1 MSTRA
6 AVQGGGTT
14 PWPSL
19 VMVFGVAAGLWWYGG
34 DYYLT
39 SIADRPDHPQHAMLS
54 STGSVGH
61 PLGWAGIGMLVLL
74 LAYSLRKRVRWL
86 QPLGALGKWL
96 SAHVFLGLMGPLLI
110 TFHSGFKIGGLVS
123 ISYWSMIITMV
134 SGVFGRYI
142 YVQIPS
148 SVIGGRQSLA
158 ELASE
163 SADLTRDVTQ
173 LLGPQAEEIL
183 GHDPDWHQGHGSW
196 RSIWLLILD
205 DVRRPWSRWRLAR
218 RLRLDSSLPR
228 PLKSGEIRQITALV
242 QRQHVLHRR
251 QAAAESMEQI
261 FHYWHVLHRPF
272 VYIMFLIA
280 AVHVGVAYWLGY
292 TGW

>member
-1 MSTRA
+1 
-6 AVQGGGTT
+6 
-14 PWPSL
+14 
-19 VMVFGVAAGLWWYGG
+19 
-34 DYYLT
+34 
-39 SIADRPDHPQHAMLS
+39 
-54 STGSVGH
+54 
-61 PLGWAGIGMLVLL
+61 MLVLL
-74 LAYSLRKRVRWL
+74 LAYSLRKRVRWF

-110 TFHSGFKIGGLVS
+110 TFHSGFKVGGLVS

-134 SGVFGRYI
+134 SGIFGRYI

-158 ELASE
+158 ALAAESDEL
-163 SADLTRDVTQ
+163 DRDIRQ
-173 LLGPQAEEIL
+173 LLGPTAEEVL
-183 GHDPDWHQGHGSW
+183 GHEDSWKQGIVGW
-196 RSIWLLILD
+196 QAIGGLFLD
-205 DVRRPWSRWRLAR
+205 DLRRPWLRWRLAR
-218 RLRLDSSLPR
+218 KLRSDSSLPR
-228 PLKSGEIRQITALV
+228 ALSRREIRQITGLIE
-242 QRQHVLHRR
+242 RQHLLHRR
-251 QAAAESMEQI
+251 QLAAESMEQI